1 MHNIQSYIRTD
12 HIHAC
17 IHVCMHTSMRTSI
30 HARMHAYTHIY
41 TYIHTHTHTH
51 TCTHAYRGGISC
63 ISRGNFKNS
72 MNQHCRGPNLL
83 IDIVREGV

>member
-1 MHNIQSYIRTD
+1 MHKIQS
-12 HIHAC
+12 
-17 IHVCMHTSMRTSI
+17 
-30 HARMHAYTHIY
+30 
-41 TYIHTHTHTH
+41 YIHTHTHTH